1 MEQITVRSRARVP
14 AITCGS
20 SATSSRLDRHLSVL
34 GGPAVPQ
41 RETAEAT
48 SLIAAKHAALGG
60 PGGLLGTTTTAVS
73 ACPDGVGFFRHY
85 QQGSIYWH
93 PLTGA
98 HEVHGALRRRFYRVA
113 GAATSRVEVEA
124 RSGRLIRRADPA

>member
-1 MEQITVRSRARVP
+1 MDQIVHSRARVP

-48 SLIAAKHAALGG
+48 MLMRELTSRDEVRTRKSARVSLFA
-60 PGGLLGTTTTAVS
+60 P
-73 ACPDGVGFFRHY
+73 
-85 QQGSIYWH
+85 
-93 PLTGA
+93 
-98 HEVHGALRRRFYRVA
+98 LRRLRRSLF
-113 GAATSRVEVEA
+113 GSR
-124 RSGRLIRRADPA
+124 R

>member
-1 MEQITVRSRARVP
+1 MP

-48 SLIAAKHAALGG
+48 
-60 PGGLLGTTTTAVS
+60 LLMRELTSRDVAHTSKS
-73 ACPDGVGFFRHY
+73 ARVRLFAP
-85 QQGSIYWH
+85 
-93 PLTGA
+93 
-98 HEVHGALRRRFYRVA
+98 LRRLR
-113 GAATSRVEVEA
+113 
-124 RSGRLIRRADPA
+124 RSLFGNHG